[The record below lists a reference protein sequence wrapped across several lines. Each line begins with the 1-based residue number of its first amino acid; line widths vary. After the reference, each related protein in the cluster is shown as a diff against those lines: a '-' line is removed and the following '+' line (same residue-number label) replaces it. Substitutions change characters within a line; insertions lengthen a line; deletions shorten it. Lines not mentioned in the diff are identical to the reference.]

1 MCMKR
6 TSRKAVLNRYAAGLV
21 FNSKLWLN
29 KQISPTHRRPVNAAR
44 PKASDSLELKKV
56 FNI

>member
-1 MCMKR
+1 MKR